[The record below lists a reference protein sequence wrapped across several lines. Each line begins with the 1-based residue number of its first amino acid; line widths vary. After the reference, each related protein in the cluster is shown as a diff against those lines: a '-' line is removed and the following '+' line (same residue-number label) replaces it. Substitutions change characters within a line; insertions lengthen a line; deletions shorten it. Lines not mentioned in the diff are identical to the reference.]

1 MGVGWEVRIFLD
13 WVVGFEPGSPPN
25 NYAREGMAG
34 RVASKSSVECVNA
47 VHGDHSSV
55 VYGNI
60 FTLVIRVHAAVS
72 FANYGVT
79 LTKRLKKIWEFAC
92 TLLLLVY

>member
-1 MGVGWEVRIFLD
+1 
-13 WVVGFEPGSPPN
+13 
-25 NYAREGMAG
+25 MAG
-34 RVASKSSVECVNA
+34 RVASKSSVECVSA

-55 VYGNI
+55 VYGNL
-60 FTLVIRVHAAVS
+60 FTLVIRVHAVVS

-79 LTKRLKKIWEFAC
+79 LTKWFKEIWESAC

>member
-1 MGVGWEVRIFLD
+1 MGWGRIFLD
-13 WVVGFEPGSPPN
+13 WVVGFEAVSPPS

-55 VYGNI
+55 VYGNL
-60 FTLVIRVHAAVS
+60 FTLSYAYTRQCRS
-72 FANYGVT
+72 QTMGSP
-79 LTKRLKKIWEFAC
+79 
-92 TLLLLVY
+92 